1 MYENSRVEQWPHK
14 AEPSTGA
21 DASESRNLVIDLRDR
36 HSRELTAIPSHHLVL
51 YSIHGLIVGLYS
63 TIAFR
68 AV

>member
-14 AEPSTGA
+14 AEPSTAA
-21 DASESRNLVIDLRDR
+21 DASELRNLVIDLRDR
-36 HSRELTAIPSHHLVL
+36 HSRELTAILFHHLVL
-51 YSIHGLIVGLYS
+51 YSIHGLIVGLYC